1 MSAYVIRFT
10 KEAAKDVE
18 KLPARLKEKPKII
31 LVEQVAANP
40 KCGKKLV
47 GDLAGFYSLRL
58 SYKDR
63 VVYSIEESGHTVFV
77 HRAKTHYGD

>member
-1 MSAYVIRFT
+1 VSAFAIRFT
-10 KEAAKDVE
+10 REAVKDVE
-18 KLPARLKEKPKII
+18 KLSPKLKDKLRVL
-31 LVEQVAANP
+31 LVQEVAANP

-47 GDLAGFYSLRL
+47 GDLSGFYSLRL

-63 VVYSIEESGHTVFV
+63 VVYSIDENTRTVFV